1 MLQSHC
7 TVWPSRRLLRIP
19 VAPVER
25 NVGHPGW
32 SGNFLSPPGVISVG
46 PVVPGL
52 ILVSFRVKTSRKIP
66 VLPGWSRMSSIRPGM
81 GSVYSRRT
89 PVVDASWSHPG
100 RLGVLL
106 IFLGH
111 GLYFYISNSN
121 ADIHINTYQT
131 SSG

>member
-66 VLPGWSRMSSIRPGM
+66 VLPGVLRVVPDELDPPRYGVGVFPEDSGCRCILEPPRSPGCIIDIPWTWA
-81 GSVYSRRT
+81 V
-89 PVVDASWSHPG
+89 
-100 RLGVLL
+100 
-106 IFLGH
+106 FLH
-111 GLYFYISNSN
+111 M
-121 ADIHINTYQT
+121 
-131 SSG
+131 